1 MKLFSLKPQRELGS
15 GRLVKKKKKKKE
27 KDFTA
32 ISNELAKGGNIAEA
46 FHGERVIF
54 AWIQNTGNRKINNSG
69 CHKTANYVCEARQK
83 AWTLNGFGMKNQ
95 VS

>member
-1 MKLFSLKPQRELGS
+1 MCEALLAEASERTWPWAFGKR
-15 GRLVKKKKKKKE
+15 KE

-54 AWIQNTGNRKINNSG
+54 A
-69 CHKTANYVCEARQK
+69 
-83 AWTLNGFGMKNQ
+83 
-95 VS
+95 